1 MNSLQKLLEWLANL
15 VELLGMAWPFLLQ
28 GAMYTVLFAA
38 VSMVLG
44 LILGFSV
51 AVVRVT
57 KVPVVSQI
65 AAVYVSAFRGT
76 PLLVQIFVLYYGLP
90 SVGIEFTPVTAGI
103 LALTLNVA
111 AYLSESMRGAILG
124 IDKGQWEAGLSVGLT
139 WGQTLWNIIT
149 PQALRL
155 AVPSLSNSLISL
167 IKDTSLISVITVTE
181 LMLATK
187 EVIAETFQPLPLY
200 LAAAGIYWLLS
211 ALFERVQKALE
222 NRLTAPLRRRR
233 SAAGVEAGQADRGA
247 VQFILVEYQHAHA
260 LEGGGGN
267 ALAGDPVA
275 VEAPVVVLQVAAG
288 RTARLEHGHPDV
300 MAADQ
305 LHCRLRTQQ
314 ECFADIL
321 AVDGEDPVQPVQHF
335 AALAAGDLRWRA
347 GRRQASG
354 DLRAKGDDPPLRM
367 PAREQVER
375 AMAATVVAHQVAQQ
389 ATADQ
394 NLLHGCSTPL
404 TGTQSS
410 PPLADGHAR

>member
-28 GAMYTVLFAA
+28 GAMYIVLFAA

-222 NRLTAPLRRRR
+222 NRLTAPLRR
-233 SAAGVEAGQADRGA
+233 
-247 VQFILVEYQHAHA
+247 
-260 LEGGGGN
+260 
-267 ALAGDPVA
+267 
-275 VEAPVVVLQVAAG
+275 
-288 RTARLEHGHPDV
+288 
-300 MAADQ
+300 
-305 LHCRLRTQQ
+305 
-314 ECFADIL
+314 
-321 AVDGEDPVQPVQHF
+321 
-335 AALAAGDLRWRA
+335 
-347 GRRQASG
+347 
-354 DLRAKGDDPPLRM
+354 
-367 PAREQVER
+367 
-375 AMAATVVAHQVAQQ
+375 
-389 ATADQ
+389 
-394 NLLHGCSTPL
+394 
-404 TGTQSS
+404 
-410 PPLADGHAR
+410 

>member
-44 LILGFSV
+44 LTLGFSV

-149 PQALRL
+149 
-155 AVPSLSNSLISL
+155 
-167 IKDTSLISVITVTE
+167 
-181 LMLATK
+181 
-187 EVIAETFQPLPLY
+187 
-200 LAAAGIYWLLS
+200 
-211 ALFERVQKALE
+211 
-222 NRLTAPLRRRR
+222 RRPCAWRCR
-233 SAAGVEAGQADRGA
+233 AC
-247 VQFILVEYQHAHA
+247 
-260 LEGGGGN
+260 
-267 ALAGDPVA
+267 
-275 VEAPVVVLQVAAG
+275 
-288 RTARLEHGHPDV
+288 RTA
-300 MAADQ
+300 
-305 LHCRLRTQQ
+305 
-314 ECFADIL
+314 
-321 AVDGEDPVQPVQHF
+321 
-335 AALAAGDLRWRA
+335 
-347 GRRQASG
+347 
-354 DLRAKGDDPPLRM
+354 
-367 PAREQVER
+367 
-375 AMAATVVAHQVAQQ
+375 
-389 ATADQ
+389 
-394 NLLHGCSTPL
+394 
-404 TGTQSS
+404 
-410 PPLADGHAR
+410 

>member
-187 EVIAETFQPLPLY
+187 EIIAETFQPLPLY

-222 NRLTAPLRRRR
+222 NRLTAPLRR
-233 SAAGVEAGQADRGA
+233 
-247 VQFILVEYQHAHA
+247 
-260 LEGGGGN
+260 
-267 ALAGDPVA
+267 
-275 VEAPVVVLQVAAG
+275 
-288 RTARLEHGHPDV
+288 
-300 MAADQ
+300 
-305 LHCRLRTQQ
+305 
-314 ECFADIL
+314 
-321 AVDGEDPVQPVQHF
+321 
-335 AALAAGDLRWRA
+335 
-347 GRRQASG
+347 
-354 DLRAKGDDPPLRM
+354 
-367 PAREQVER
+367 
-375 AMAATVVAHQVAQQ
+375 
-389 ATADQ
+389 
-394 NLLHGCSTPL
+394 
-404 TGTQSS
+404 
-410 PPLADGHAR
+410 

>member
-28 GAMYTVLFAA
+28 GTMYTVLFAA

-222 NRLTAPLRRRR
+222 NRLTAPLRR
-233 SAAGVEAGQADRGA
+233 
-247 VQFILVEYQHAHA
+247 
-260 LEGGGGN
+260 
-267 ALAGDPVA
+267 
-275 VEAPVVVLQVAAG
+275 
-288 RTARLEHGHPDV
+288 
-300 MAADQ
+300 
-305 LHCRLRTQQ
+305 
-314 ECFADIL
+314 
-321 AVDGEDPVQPVQHF
+321 
-335 AALAAGDLRWRA
+335 
-347 GRRQASG
+347 
-354 DLRAKGDDPPLRM
+354 
-367 PAREQVER
+367 
-375 AMAATVVAHQVAQQ
+375 
-389 ATADQ
+389 
-394 NLLHGCSTPL
+394 
-404 TGTQSS
+404 
-410 PPLADGHAR
+410 

>member
-51 AVVRVT
+51 AVVRVGA
-57 KVPVVSQI
+57 QI

-222 NRLTAPLRRRR
+222 NRLTAPLRR
-233 SAAGVEAGQADRGA
+233 
-247 VQFILVEYQHAHA
+247 
-260 LEGGGGN
+260 
-267 ALAGDPVA
+267 
-275 VEAPVVVLQVAAG
+275 
-288 RTARLEHGHPDV
+288 
-300 MAADQ
+300 
-305 LHCRLRTQQ
+305 
-314 ECFADIL
+314 
-321 AVDGEDPVQPVQHF
+321 
-335 AALAAGDLRWRA
+335 
-347 GRRQASG
+347 
-354 DLRAKGDDPPLRM
+354 
-367 PAREQVER
+367 
-375 AMAATVVAHQVAQQ
+375 
-389 ATADQ
+389 
-394 NLLHGCSTPL
+394 
-404 TGTQSS
+404 
-410 PPLADGHAR
+410 

>member
-38 VSMVLG
+38 VWMVLG

-222 NRLTAPLRRRR
+222 NRLTAPLRR
-233 SAAGVEAGQADRGA
+233 
-247 VQFILVEYQHAHA
+247 
-260 LEGGGGN
+260 
-267 ALAGDPVA
+267 
-275 VEAPVVVLQVAAG
+275 
-288 RTARLEHGHPDV
+288 
-300 MAADQ
+300 
-305 LHCRLRTQQ
+305 
-314 ECFADIL
+314 
-321 AVDGEDPVQPVQHF
+321 
-335 AALAAGDLRWRA
+335 
-347 GRRQASG
+347 
-354 DLRAKGDDPPLRM
+354 
-367 PAREQVER
+367 
-375 AMAATVVAHQVAQQ
+375 
-389 ATADQ
+389 
-394 NLLHGCSTPL
+394 
-404 TGTQSS
+404 
-410 PPLADGHAR
+410 

>member
-28 GAMYTVLFAA
+28 GAMYTVLF
-38 VSMVLG
+38 MVLG

-211 ALFERVQKALE
+211 ALFERVQKALK
-222 NRLTAPLRRRR
+222 NRLTAPLRR
-233 SAAGVEAGQADRGA
+233 
-247 VQFILVEYQHAHA
+247 
-260 LEGGGGN
+260 
-267 ALAGDPVA
+267 
-275 VEAPVVVLQVAAG
+275 
-288 RTARLEHGHPDV
+288 
-300 MAADQ
+300 
-305 LHCRLRTQQ
+305 
-314 ECFADIL
+314 
-321 AVDGEDPVQPVQHF
+321 
-335 AALAAGDLRWRA
+335 
-347 GRRQASG
+347 
-354 DLRAKGDDPPLRM
+354 
-367 PAREQVER
+367 
-375 AMAATVVAHQVAQQ
+375 
-389 ATADQ
+389 
-394 NLLHGCSTPL
+394 
-404 TGTQSS
+404 
-410 PPLADGHAR
+410 

>member
-139 WGQTLWNIIT
+139 WGQTLWNIIP

-222 NRLTAPLRRRR
+222 NRLTAPLRR
-233 SAAGVEAGQADRGA
+233 
-247 VQFILVEYQHAHA
+247 
-260 LEGGGGN
+260 
-267 ALAGDPVA
+267 
-275 VEAPVVVLQVAAG
+275 
-288 RTARLEHGHPDV
+288 
-300 MAADQ
+300 
-305 LHCRLRTQQ
+305 
-314 ECFADIL
+314 
-321 AVDGEDPVQPVQHF
+321 
-335 AALAAGDLRWRA
+335 
-347 GRRQASG
+347 
-354 DLRAKGDDPPLRM
+354 
-367 PAREQVER
+367 
-375 AMAATVVAHQVAQQ
+375 
-389 ATADQ
+389 
-394 NLLHGCSTPL
+394 
-404 TGTQSS
+404 
-410 PPLADGHAR
+410 

>member
-124 IDKGQWEAGLSVGLT
+124 IDKGQWEARLSVGLT

-222 NRLTAPLRRRR
+222 NRLTAPLRR
-233 SAAGVEAGQADRGA
+233 
-247 VQFILVEYQHAHA
+247 
-260 LEGGGGN
+260 
-267 ALAGDPVA
+267 
-275 VEAPVVVLQVAAG
+275 
-288 RTARLEHGHPDV
+288 
-300 MAADQ
+300 
-305 LHCRLRTQQ
+305 
-314 ECFADIL
+314 
-321 AVDGEDPVQPVQHF
+321 
-335 AALAAGDLRWRA
+335 
-347 GRRQASG
+347 
-354 DLRAKGDDPPLRM
+354 
-367 PAREQVER
+367 
-375 AMAATVVAHQVAQQ
+375 
-389 ATADQ
+389 
-394 NLLHGCSTPL
+394 
-404 TGTQSS
+404 
-410 PPLADGHAR
+410 

>member
-181 LMLATK
+181 LMLATN

-222 NRLTAPLRRRR
+222 NRLTAPLRR
-233 SAAGVEAGQADRGA
+233 
-247 VQFILVEYQHAHA
+247 
-260 LEGGGGN
+260 
-267 ALAGDPVA
+267 
-275 VEAPVVVLQVAAG
+275 
-288 RTARLEHGHPDV
+288 
-300 MAADQ
+300 
-305 LHCRLRTQQ
+305 
-314 ECFADIL
+314 
-321 AVDGEDPVQPVQHF
+321 
-335 AALAAGDLRWRA
+335 
-347 GRRQASG
+347 
-354 DLRAKGDDPPLRM
+354 
-367 PAREQVER
+367 
-375 AMAATVVAHQVAQQ
+375 
-389 ATADQ
+389 
-394 NLLHGCSTPL
+394 
-404 TGTQSS
+404 
-410 PPLADGHAR
+410 

>member
-1 MNSLQKLLEWLANL
+1 
-15 VELLGMAWPFLLQ
+15 ELLGMAWPFLLQ

-222 NRLTAPLRRRR
+222 NRLTAPLRR
-233 SAAGVEAGQADRGA
+233 
-247 VQFILVEYQHAHA
+247 
-260 LEGGGGN
+260 
-267 ALAGDPVA
+267 
-275 VEAPVVVLQVAAG
+275 
-288 RTARLEHGHPDV
+288 
-300 MAADQ
+300 
-305 LHCRLRTQQ
+305 
-314 ECFADIL
+314 
-321 AVDGEDPVQPVQHF
+321 
-335 AALAAGDLRWRA
+335 
-347 GRRQASG
+347 
-354 DLRAKGDDPPLRM
+354 
-367 PAREQVER
+367 
-375 AMAATVVAHQVAQQ
+375 
-389 ATADQ
+389 
-394 NLLHGCSTPL
+394 
-404 TGTQSS
+404 
-410 PPLADGHAR
+410 

>member
-76 PLLVQIFVLYYGLP
+76 PLLVQIFVLYCGLP

-222 NRLTAPLRRRR
+222 NRLTAPLRR
-233 SAAGVEAGQADRGA
+233 
-247 VQFILVEYQHAHA
+247 
-260 LEGGGGN
+260 
-267 ALAGDPVA
+267 
-275 VEAPVVVLQVAAG
+275 
-288 RTARLEHGHPDV
+288 
-300 MAADQ
+300 
-305 LHCRLRTQQ
+305 
-314 ECFADIL
+314 
-321 AVDGEDPVQPVQHF
+321 
-335 AALAAGDLRWRA
+335 
-347 GRRQASG
+347 
-354 DLRAKGDDPPLRM
+354 
-367 PAREQVER
+367 
-375 AMAATVVAHQVAQQ
+375 
-389 ATADQ
+389 
-394 NLLHGCSTPL
+394 
-404 TGTQSS
+404 
-410 PPLADGHAR
+410 

>member
-1 MNSLQKLLEWLANL
+1 
-15 VELLGMAWPFLLQ
+15 MAWPFLLQ

-44 LILGFSV
+44 LVLGFSV

-222 NRLTAPLRRRR
+222 NRLTAPLRR
-233 SAAGVEAGQADRGA
+233 
-247 VQFILVEYQHAHA
+247 
-260 LEGGGGN
+260 
-267 ALAGDPVA
+267 
-275 VEAPVVVLQVAAG
+275 
-288 RTARLEHGHPDV
+288 
-300 MAADQ
+300 
-305 LHCRLRTQQ
+305 
-314 ECFADIL
+314 
-321 AVDGEDPVQPVQHF
+321 
-335 AALAAGDLRWRA
+335 
-347 GRRQASG
+347 
-354 DLRAKGDDPPLRM
+354 
-367 PAREQVER
+367 
-375 AMAATVVAHQVAQQ
+375 
-389 ATADQ
+389 
-394 NLLHGCSTPL
+394 
-404 TGTQSS
+404 
-410 PPLADGHAR
+410 